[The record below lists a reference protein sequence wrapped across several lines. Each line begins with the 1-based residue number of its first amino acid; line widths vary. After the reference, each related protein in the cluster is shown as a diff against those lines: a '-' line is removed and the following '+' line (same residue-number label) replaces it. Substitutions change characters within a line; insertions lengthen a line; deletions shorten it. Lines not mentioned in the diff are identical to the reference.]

1 MSVQYVEKV
10 YNFWSFSY
18 DFVFRKVFASGR
30 ERAPQ
35 MLDLK
40 PGHKLLE
47 IGVGTGLTLP
57 LMPRD
62 IEITGIDLS
71 AGMLKRAARRVE
83 QLGMEHVQ
91 LAKMDATRLEFPD
104 NSFDR
109 VLAAYVVSVVPDPV
123 AVVREMMRVCKPGGY
138 LLIINHFCSEH
149 FFGRL
154 FDKLVS
160 PITYR
165 IGFNTNLDLYKLM
178 DRCGLTIDVLQR
190 VDFLGNWKAVRCV
203 NPKPVETAPP
213 ATTPK

>member
-18 DFVFRKVFASGR
+18 DFVFRRVFASGR
-30 ERAPQ
+30 ELAPQ
-35 MLDLK
+35 LLNLF
-40 PGHKLLE
+40 PGHKMLE
-47 IGVGTGLTLP
+47 VGVGTGLTLP
-57 LMPRD
+57 LLPRD
-62 IEITGIDLS
+62 IDITGIDVS
-71 AGMLKRAARRVE
+71 QGMLNKASKRVAK
-83 QLGMEHVQ
+83 LGLDNVK
-91 LAKMDATRLEFPD
+91 LAKMDATKLEFPD
-104 NSFDR
+104 STFDR

-165 IGFNTNLDLYKLM
+165 IGFNTNLDLYKLVE
-178 DRCGLTIDVLQR
+178 RCGLKIDVLQR

-203 NPKPVETAPP
+203 NPKAQ
-213 ATTPK
+213 